1 MIFRLTFLTLALA
14 LPAGAFELG
23 AIQLT
28 WPAACI
34 LGETCHIQHY
44 PDRDP
49 GTGFRDFT
57 CGPLTYDGHDG
68 TDIALPT
75 RAAMAAGVQV
85 LAAAAGT
92 VAGTR
97 DGIVDFVPKVEG
109 RECGNGVMI
118 EHADGWQTQYCHL
131 RQGSIL
137 VRPGDRVEA
146 GTPLGLI
153 GQSGM
158 ADFPHVHLSVRQ
170 NGTKIDPFQPKGDT
184 CAVTPGPSLWAT
196 PEPYQPGG
204 FLDAGFT
211 AAVPVYDAIRAG
223 LPTEPLPVTAPGLVL
238 WAFAFGTRAGDVMQF
253 TLAGPNGPVLQQ
265 SVNVEKTQ
273 AQMFRAIGKRL
284 TTDAWPPGTY
294 DGTVTL
300 SRDGTQI
307 DTVDAQVSI
316 TP

>member
-1 MIFRLTFLTLALA
+1 MIRTAILLTLALA
-14 LPAGAFELG
+14 DPAGAFQSDPIKLS
-23 AIQLT
+23 

-49 GTGFRDFT
+49 GPGAMDFT

-92 VAGTR
+92 VTGTR
-97 DGIVDFVPKVEG
+97 DGIADFAPKVEG
-109 RECGNGVMI
+109 RECGNGVLI
-118 EHADGWQTQYCHL
+118 QHADGWQTQYCHV
-131 RQGSIL
+131 RQDSVL
-137 VRPGDRVEA
+137 VRPGDRVET

-170 NGTKIDPFQPKGDT
+170 NGTKIDPFQPKGDA
-184 CAVTPGPSLWAT
+184 CAPTPGPTLWAT

-211 AAVPVYDAIRAG
+211 AAVPDYNEIRAG
-223 LPTEPLPVTAPGLVL
+223 LPTKPLPITAPGLVL
-238 WAFAFGTRAGDVMQF
+238 WAFAFGTRAGDIMQF
-253 TLAGPNGPVLQQ
+253 TLTGPNGPVLQET
-265 SVNVEKTQ
+265 VTVEKTQ

-284 TTDAWPPGTY
+284 TSDGWPPGTY
-294 DGTVTL
+294 HGTVTL
-300 SRDGTQI
+300 TRDGTQI
-307 DTVDAQVSI
+307 DMVAAQVSI